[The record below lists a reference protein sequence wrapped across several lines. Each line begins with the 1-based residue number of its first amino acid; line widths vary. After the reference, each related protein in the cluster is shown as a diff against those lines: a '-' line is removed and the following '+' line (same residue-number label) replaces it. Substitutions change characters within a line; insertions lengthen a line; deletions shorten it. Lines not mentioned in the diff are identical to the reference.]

1 MLDAGAILLP
11 VFVVG
16 ALTIVMMVMMIS
28 TRIPAMTAA
37 GIDAQDAQ
45 RTSVL
50 GGRLPARVE
59 FIADN
64 YNHLF
69 EQPTV
74 FYAVAISIAVLGH
87 TDALH
92 VQCAWAF
99 AILRI
104 LHSIVQVTANI
115 VLVRFGLFIGAWIA
129 VAIMVVREI
138 VALT

>member
-1 MLDAGAILLP
+1 MDAGAILLP
-11 VFVVG
+11 VFVVA
-16 ALTIVMMVMMIS
+16 ALTVVMMVLMVS

-37 GIDAQDAQ
+37 GIDAQDAK
-45 RTSVL
+45 RTAALV
-50 GGRLPARVE
+50 GRLPERIQ

-87 TDALH
+87 ADALH

-99 AILRI
+99 AICRI
-104 LHSIVQVTANI
+104 LHSIVHVTANI
-115 VLVRFGLFIGAWIA
+115 VLVRFTLFLGAWIA
-129 VAIMVVREI
+129 VAIMTGREI
-138 VALT
+138 MALV

>member
-1 MLDAGAILLP
+1 LGAEAILLP
-11 VFVVG
+11 VFIVA
-16 ALTIVMMVMMIS
+16 ALTIVMMILMVS

-45 RTSVL
+45 RTSAL

-104 LHSIVQVTANI
+104 LHSIVQATANI

-129 VAIMVVREI
+129 IAIMVVREI
-138 VALT
+138 VALA

>member
-1 MLDAGAILLP
+1 MGAGAILLP
-11 VFVVG
+11 VFVVC
-16 ALTIVMMVMMIS
+16 ALTVVMLIVMVS

-37 GIDAQDAQ
+37 GIDGQEAQ
-45 RTSVL
+45 RTSAL

-99 AILRI
+99 VILRI
-104 LHSIVQVTANI
+104 LHSIVHVTANI

-129 VAIMVVREI
+129 VAVMIVREI
-138 VALT
+138 AALA